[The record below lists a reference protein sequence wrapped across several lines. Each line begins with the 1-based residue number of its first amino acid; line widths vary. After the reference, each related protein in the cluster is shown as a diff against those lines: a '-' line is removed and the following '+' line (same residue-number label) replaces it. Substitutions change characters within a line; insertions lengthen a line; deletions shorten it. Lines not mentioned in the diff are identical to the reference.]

1 MKIVYYTNRR
11 DKKMIRNHWN
21 VLMQPANNR
30 SYSRRF
36 LINYLYTYTI
46 VNNVYTVTGT
56 HITLEIK
63 YAL

>member
-1 MKIVYYTNRR
+1 
-11 DKKMIRNHWN
+11 MIKNHWN

-46 VNNVYTVTGT
+46 VNNIYTVTGT
-56 HITLEIK
+56 HITLKIK